1 MFQSFAVGG
10 TAGMT
15 VNKKHIGV
23 VVVTVGDFPILTDSG
38 VIQAPDPGVI
48 DQVNERIG
56 NAVVGAVSPV
66 YPLRRIFD
74 GDEFLFF
81 RIAPVH
87 T

>member
-1 MFQSFAVGG
+1 
-10 TAGMT
+10 MT

-23 VVVTVGDFPILTDSG
+23 VVVTVGDFSILTDSG

-48 DQVNERIG
+48 DQVNVRIG
-56 NAVVGAVSPV
+56 KAVVGAVSPV

-81 RIAPVH
+81 RIGPVH